1 MLSVIATMAM
11 TSVLLMVIASQVS
24 GAWTLSFDPDFGGT
38 HGTSAECTFAQKDGA
53 LTGTCGDAAP
63 ITGEVEGTAVRLYG
77 KTGLKNGYTVTFEGV
92 LDQSASTI
100 TGTWSLVDEAGKRD
114 GKFTL
119 KKH

>member
-1 MLSVIATMAM
+1 MLNITMTMAL
-11 TSVLLMVIASQVS
+11 TSVLWMAIADQMS
-24 GAWTLSFDPDFGGT
+24 GDWTLSFDPDFGGT

-53 LTGTCGDAAP
+53 LTGTCGDSAP
-63 ITGEVEGTAVRLYG
+63 ITGEVEGTAVRLHG
-77 KTGLKNGYTVTFEGV
+77 KTGLKNRYTVTFEGV

-114 GKFTL
+114 GKFAL